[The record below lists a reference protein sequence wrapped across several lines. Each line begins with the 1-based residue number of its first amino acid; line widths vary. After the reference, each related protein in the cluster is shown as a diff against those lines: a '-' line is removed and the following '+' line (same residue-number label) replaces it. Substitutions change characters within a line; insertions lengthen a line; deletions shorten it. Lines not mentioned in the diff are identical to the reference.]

1 MHLLRK
7 VQTGFRVSVGAD
19 LLLSGGLLALL
30 LCAGPVGGLCSGRSL
45 FADVEVTLS
54 QGPGLFFAGR
64 LGCSRRGAPHCG
76 LGPLAQVPGA
86 LWRFSVCGSTGV
98 RHPSLPP
105 APGTHTLAESP
116 ELVAFPAKLCSC
128 CFPNH
133 LGVPSFYG
141 SACVS
146 HGDTYSLHPRVHP
159 PPPSGLVSA
168 SPVKLL
174 ASAVGAPH
182 TPAGPQSSS
191 ALLTQLQQPGRPS
204 ALLSV
209 VL

>member
-1 MHLLRK
+1 M
-7 VQTGFRVSVGAD
+7 F
-19 LLLSGGLLALL
+19 
-30 LCAGPVGGLCSGRSL
+30 
-45 FADVEVTLS
+45 
-54 QGPGLFFAGR
+54 
-64 LGCSRRGAPHCG
+64 SRRGAPHCG
-76 LGPLAQVPGA
+76 PGPLAQVPGA

-98 RHPSLPP
+98 RHPSFPS

-133 LGVPSFYG
+133 PGVPSFYG

-174 ASAVGAPH
+174 ASAVGPPH
-182 TPAGPQSSS
+182 PHPRRSPEQLRSLNPASTARKTFSFTFCSSLGAHCAFFHLANRKLHHDIKYAFFS
-191 ALLTQLQQPGRPS
+191 LKYAFLKNCNQCPLP
-204 ALLSV
+204 
-209 VL
+209 